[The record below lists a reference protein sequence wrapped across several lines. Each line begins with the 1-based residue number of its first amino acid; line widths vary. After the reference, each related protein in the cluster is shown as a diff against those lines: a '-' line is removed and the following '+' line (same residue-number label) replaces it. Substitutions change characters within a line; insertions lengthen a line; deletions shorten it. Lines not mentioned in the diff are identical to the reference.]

1 MELAPDITGFSRLIT
16 ALDPWL
22 DQVVIIG
29 GWAHRLYHQHSSAQR
44 LDFSPLVTFDADVA
58 IPLTLPAQTP
68 TVREALVAHGF
79 EEEFRGDDM
88 PPATHY
94 HLGEEGSGF
103 YAEFLTPLTGSERSR
118 SGRRKA
124 TAHVGGVNSQ
134 QLRFIELLLEHPWI
148 VELRAEEFGLPAPK
162 SLRVANPVAF
172 LAQKL
177 LIHRKRSSEGQAKDI
192 LYVHDTL
199 QVFGA
204 RLGDLRNEWT
214 SRIRPVLHPKA
225 AKTVETAHTWLFGD
239 VTDAIREA
247 ASIPADRRMTS
258 EAVRGA
264 CQFGL
269 QQVVG

>member
-1 MELAPDITGFSRLIT
+1 
-16 ALDPWL
+16 
-22 DQVVIIG
+22 
-29 GWAHRLYHQHSSAQR
+29 
-44 LDFSPLVTFDADVA
+44 
-58 IPLTLPAQTP
+58 
-68 TVREALVAHGF
+68 
-79 EEEFRGDDM
+79 M